1 MPSCCVTCCSSRS
14 LSTEKVSY
22 HSFPRDPRVRAEW
35 VKALGK
41 EDGWEPSKDG
51 RVCSK
56 HFHPENLEQT
66 LKGRTH
72 LCKHAIPSFHLHK
85 EPPQPLAVQGPME
98 QGFKGRTTENLVT
111 TVEVGHQETTLLLAV
126 QLQAPVEQGFEGRT
140 TQNLVTPVEAGPQA
154 PEVCRVF
161 VPQQVKESQW

>member
-22 HSFPRDPRVRAEW
+22 HSFPRDPQVRAEW

-41 EDGWEPSKDG
+41 EDGWEPPKDG

-66 LKGRTH
+66 LKGRFH
-72 LCKHAIPSFHLHK
+72 LCKHAIPSLHLHK
-85 EPPQPLAVQGPME
+85 EPPQPLAMQALME
-98 QGFKGRTTENLVT
+98 QGSEGRTTESQVT
-111 TVEVGHQETTLLLAV
+111 T
-126 QLQAPVEQGFEGRT
+126 
-140 TQNLVTPVEAGPQA
+140 VEAGPQEPTHPLA
-154 PEVCRVF
+154 VQF
-161 VPQQVKESQW
+161 LL